1 MHKKTVLRAII
12 LALIIIWTLLIFKL
26 SNQSG
31 GESSNLSQKVASL
44 FVVDEE
50 TIKMIEPYI
59 RKLAH
64 LSEYTIGGMLFL
76 FFFLTYSF
84 SECKKM
90 LFSLLIGI
98 EYASLDEI
106 HQLFIEGRAGKIT
119 DVLIDTIGI
128 SIGICLAMLLYKIV
142 SKILNTRK
150 DGVFNKQE

>member
-1 MHKKTVLRAII
+1 
-12 LALIIIWTLLIFKL
+12 
-26 SNQSG
+26 
-31 GESSNLSQKVASL
+31 
-44 FVVDEE
+44 
-50 TIKMIEPYI
+50 
-59 RKLAH
+59 
-64 LSEYTIGGMLFL
+64 
-76 FFFLTYSF
+76 
-84 SECKKM
+84 M